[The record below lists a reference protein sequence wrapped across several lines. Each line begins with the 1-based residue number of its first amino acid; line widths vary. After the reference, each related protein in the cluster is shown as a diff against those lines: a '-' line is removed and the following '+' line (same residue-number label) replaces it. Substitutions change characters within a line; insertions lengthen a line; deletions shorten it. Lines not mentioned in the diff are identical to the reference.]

1 MVRGSGAPA
10 AVAEKEDVEE
20 AAAAQAEAEAE
31 QAEEAEEA
39 EVEAEEDEE
48 EEYLAY
54 IGSMAVTERSPVD
67 TLGTHDCPTA
77 QACCRRIKKAGDFF
91 GLRSILCVS
100 RSPCCNCQEQG
111 GRR

>member
-10 AVAEKEDVEE
+10 AVAEKEDGEE
-20 AAAAQAEAEAE
+20 E
-31 QAEEAEEA
+31 AEEAEEA

-111 GRR
+111 GRK